1 MSEEDFAYNTCMRID
16 PRIKCHNVLRR
27 LRDLGRMFRLFT
39 PFFNIAFSIND
50 FIWSIAVATVVV
62 IAHFSGAYYYSIILQ
77 PEKRCR
83 AVGRSENP
91 GRERV
96 VMWWA

>member
-27 LRDLGRMFRLFT
+27 LRDLGHMFRLFT

-50 FIWSIAVATVVV
+50 FKYVAYNNSDSQ
-62 IAHFSGAYYYSIILQ
+62 IFRCIILFNIHT
-77 PEKRCR
+77 
-83 AVGRSENP
+83 A
-91 GRERV
+91 
-96 VMWWA
+96 